1 MAKNVHINNYNV
13 LDVQMKPKGS
23 LCRHAVG
30 DCDLDEVCSGESGE
44 CPTDLYI
51 KNGKSCIDINGEQGF
66 CFNGDCPTRNKQCQ
80 VGVLRSGQN
89 LSQIKSV
96 KYEINSTN
104 TGQTRIIG
112 IKS

>member
-1 MAKNVHINNYNV
+1 
-13 LDVQMKPKGS
+13 MKPKGS

-51 KNGKSCIDINGEQGF
+51 KNGKSCMDINGEQGF

-80 VGVLRSGQN
+80 VGVMSPEANRP
-89 LSQIKSV
+89 SV
-96 KYEINSTN
+96 ILE
-104 TGQTRIIG
+104 
-112 IKS
+112 

>member
-1 MAKNVHINNYNV
+1 
-13 LDVQMKPKGS
+13 MKPKGS

-51 KNGKSCIDINGEQGF
+51 KNGKSCMDINGEQGF

-80 VGVLRSGQN
+80 VGVMSPE
-89 LSQIKSV
+89 K
-96 KYEINSTN
+96 K
-104 TGQTRIIG
+104 QTDLL
-112 IKS
+112 